1 MTPKNRQ
8 LVIVE
13 IDLISYAKI
22 LAEIDLVRRVN
33 KR

>member
-1 MTPKNRQ
+1 MTPKYRH

-13 IDLISYAKI
+13 IDLISYPKI